1 MRGGKMILIL
11 HDKIPSWNELYSQK
25 HWSKRYDLANSWK
38 TTIFWECKDQGLT
51 RVKTYPITIDVIS
64 NQRCDLDNICLK
76 LVIDGLKLAGII
88 EDDDPKHIDMIT
100 IIHDKTQKF
109 TTVEIHEEDLTNC

>member
-1 MRGGKMILIL
+1 MRGGKMILVL

-38 TTIFWECKDQGLT
+38 TTIFWECKEQGLQP
-51 RVKTYPITIDVIS
+51 VKTYPITLKITS
-64 NQRCDLDNICLK
+64 NQRCDLDNLCVK

-88 EDDDPKHIDMIT
+88 DDDDPKHIDMIT